1 MPRPLHRPFSATL
14 TVHESQTGRTRVACQ
29 GYTARDT
36 RQFVYDHAPSSPSFC
51 SSCKRL

>member
-1 MPRPLHRPFSATL
+1 MNA
-14 TVHESQTGRTRVACQ
+14 VYESQTRRTQVAWQ

-36 RQFVYDHAPSSPSFC
+36 RQLVYDHAPSSPSFC